1 MLLLTPGFWLLLV
14 TSDARHTLSALGK
27 PGPRTAVVLGVVLQ
41 LLGAAWISAI
51 VRRAAGS
58 SSRERWTDLPVLRAG
73 GALIGGRTRSDASDE
88 IADAA
93 ETIAFVLDAGRSPSG
108 ALEAVA
114 PFTHGGVGQRL
125 RTAADRVRA
134 GERLGEALRVATSGL
149 GDAGNRLVDAF
160 DASVSLGVPL
170 APALRDLAD
179 DVRERSAVALNEDVR
194 RASVRV
200 LVPLGL
206 LVLPAFVLS
215 CLVPLFAGGLV
226 GLSGS

>member
-14 TSDARHTLSALGK
+14 TSDARHTLSALTK
-27 PGPRTAVVLGVVLQ
+27 PGPRTTVVLGVVLQ
-41 LLGAAWISAI
+41 LIGAVWIGAI
-51 VRRAAGS
+51 VNRAAGT
-58 SSRERWTDLPVLRAG
+58 SRSARWTQLPVLRAG
-73 GALIGGRTRSDASDE
+73 TALVGGRTGGTGADA

-108 ALEAVA
+108 ALQTVA
-114 PFTHGGVGQRL
+114 PLVPGEAGARL
-125 RTAADRVRA
+125 QATSARIRA
-134 GERLGEALRVATSGL
+134 GARLVEAMRDCEL
-149 GDAGNRLVDAF
+149 DARLVDAF

-170 APALRDLAD
+170 APSLRDLAD
-179 DVRERSAVALNEDVR
+179 DVRERASMDLNENVR

-200 LVPLGL
+200 LLPLGL

>member
-1 MLLLTPGFWLLLV
+1 
-14 TSDARHTLSALGK
+14 
-27 PGPRTAVVLGVVLQ
+27 VL
-41 LLGAAWISAI
+41 
-51 VRRAAGS
+51 RAAG
-58 SSRERWTDLPVLRAG
+58 AI
-73 GALIGGRTRSDASDE
+73 AGGRTRSDDDDE

-108 ALEAVA
+108 ALEGVA
-114 PFTHGGVGQRL
+114 PLLRGDVGERMK
-125 RTAADRVRA
+125 AAVSRVRA
-134 GERLGEALRVATSGL
+134 GSRLVDALRETCVDERAP
-149 GDAGNRLVDAF
+149 RLVDAF

-179 DVRERSAVALNEDVR
+179 DIRERSAVALNEDVR

-200 LVPLGL
+200 LLPLGL

-215 CLVPLFAGGLV
+215 CLVPLFAGGLI